1 MDQMYIVLAVLVFMM
16 VMFVWH
22 KVPFGLTTM
31 TCCIILVLTGV
42 IDLKQAFT
50 GFGNQIVVLVAP
62 MMALGN
68 VLGRTSMVGKIRNVM
83 EHAKGKN
90 GTMLVMLMFFFT
102 VLLTQFI
109 PSTATMAIMVIFAAQ
124 IGTVGNVTP
133 TRLILP
139 MLGVSSAFKGRFPIG
154 SGATKF
160 ASLNA
165 LYEGIVTDE
174 AFHLSMFEPF
184 IFSIIPMIIVG
195 GYSIFCWRLMPKD
208 EGTLSVTDTKI
219 VENNMTSGQEKIVY
233 FAFLLAMV
241 MMVTN
246 VGGFMYLGP
255 AIGVAILV
263 WTGVLKA
270 SEASRLMTTDTIWMM
285 AGVLVVSDALGS
297 SGASE
302 AIGDW
307 LLTIIGP
314 GTSSFMIYF
323 ILSAVTVI
331 MTNFLSNAAC
341 QTVLVPLAASL
352 ALAAGWDPR
361 GLILIP
367 GMANT
372 ADIALPSGSGEAAV
386 TYAAGGY
393 NPAKVLRYTLP
404 YIVLSIIGYAVSA
417 QILYPL

>member
-1 MDQMYIVLAVLVFMM
+1 MDQMYIVLAVTVFMM
-16 VMFVWH
+16 IMFVWH

-42 IDLKQAFT
+42 IELKQAFT

-68 VLGRTSMVGKIRNVM
+68 VLGKTSLVGNIRNVM
-83 EHAKGKN
+83 EHAKGKS
-90 GTMLVMLMFFFT
+90 GTVLVLALFFFT
-102 VLLTQFI
+102 ALLAQFI
-109 PSTATMAIMVIFAAQ
+109 PSTAVMAIMVVFVAQ
-124 IGTVGNVTP
+124 IGVLGDITP
-133 TRLILP
+133 TRVILP
-139 MLGVSSAFKGRFPIG
+139 MLGVASCFKARFPIG
-154 SGATKF
+154 SGATRF
-160 ASLNA
+160 ATLNG
-165 LYEGIVTDE
+165 LYEGIITDE
-174 AFHLSMFEPF
+174 AYHLTMFEPF
-184 IFSIIPMIIVG
+184 IFSIIPMIMVG
-195 GYSIFCWRLMPKD
+195 LYSFFCWRLMPKD
-208 EGTLSVTDTKI
+208 EGTLTVSDVK
-219 VENNMTSGQEKIVY
+219 VGNNGMTPGQEKIVY
-233 FAFLLAMV
+233 FAFLLAMI
-241 MMVTN
+241 MMITN

-263 WTGVLKA
+263 WTGVLKG

-307 LLTIIGP
+307 LLTAIGP
-314 GTSSFMIYF
+314 DAGSFTVYF
-323 ILSAVTVI
+323 IFSAVTII
-331 MTNFLSNAAC
+331 MTNFMSNAAT

-367 GMANT
+367 GIANM

-386 TYAAGGY
+386 AFAAGGY
-393 NPAKVLRYTLP
+393 NPAKVLKYTLP
-404 YIVLSIIGYAVSA
+404 YIVISIFAYAISA
-417 QILYPL
+417 QVLYPL